1 VSFTTITLSV
11 TSRRVFIIIVV
22 YFLID
27 SVRKV
32 LDTPSY
38 SIIKWILVYLMLFLH
53 RNEIF

>member
-1 VSFTTITLSV
+1 
-11 TSRRVFIIIVV
+11 VFIIIVV

-53 RNEIF
+53 RNEIFWF